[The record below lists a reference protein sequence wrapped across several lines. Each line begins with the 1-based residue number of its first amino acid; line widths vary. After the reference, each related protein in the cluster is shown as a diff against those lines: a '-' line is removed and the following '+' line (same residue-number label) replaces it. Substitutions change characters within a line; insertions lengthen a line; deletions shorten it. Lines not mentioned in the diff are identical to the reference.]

1 MKAGVQALAC
11 PGVAGRSGGGDRLKA
26 ELQLLIIGYGNTLRR
41 DDGVGVRLAEAAT
54 KLELPGVTA
63 ITRHQLLPELAEPIS
78 QAEAVVFVDAAAEPV
93 EKVELR
99 RINPAPGGS
108 AQILAHA
115 TDPPS
120 MLALAKQM
128 FGRAP
133 KGWCLPIPVEDFG
146 FGEELSPRA
155 EDGLRTALELIK
167 SVAADPAKREKL

>member
-11 PGVAGRSGGGDRLKA
+11 SGAAGRSGGGDRLKP

-41 DDGVGVRLAEAAT
+41 DDGVGVRLAEAVAR
-54 KLELPGVTA
+54 LELPGVTV
-63 ITRHQLLPELAEPIS
+63 ITRHQLLPEMAEPIS
-78 QAEAVVFVDAAAEPV
+78 QAGAVVFVDAAAEPV
-93 EKVELR
+93 ARVELR
-99 RINPAPGGS
+99 RINPAPGSS

-115 TDPPS
+115 TEPPS

-133 KGWCLPIPVEDFG
+133 KAWCLPIPAHDFG

-155 EDGLRTALELIK
+155 EAGLRTALEMIK
-167 SVAADPAKREKL
+167 SVAADPAQRERL